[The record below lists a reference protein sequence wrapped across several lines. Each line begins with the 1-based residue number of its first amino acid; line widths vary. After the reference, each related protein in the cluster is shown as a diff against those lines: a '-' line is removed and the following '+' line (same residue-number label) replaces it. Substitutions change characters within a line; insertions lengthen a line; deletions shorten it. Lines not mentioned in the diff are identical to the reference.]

1 MYREFLNFSNSDETV
16 IILGDVKSDGAPDIA
31 NILFKFPVP
40 HKKMRIRQ
48 EVRIDEIEIP
58 GRSGKIKQATGY
70 KDSEI
75 EIQIELHDIEDRQGM
90 IKSAKDQLSEIQKAF
105 RSRDDKKL
113 PRIFSIS
120 SPLTDKCE
128 INNVLFKN
136 LEVEDFPGN
145 TNINVTI
152 TLIEFEPIAV
162 QTEINRKRNQTISKT
177 KKKAENLNQT
187 RDGIDDEIGT
197 EDPLVSAYRNGKKDA
212 MGGLEP

>member
-1 MYREFLNFSNSDETV
+1 MYREFSNNSETV
-16 IILGDVKSDGAPDIA
+16 IILGDVKSDGSPDIA

-75 EIQIELHDIEDRQGM
+75 EIQIELIDIEDRHGI

-105 RSRDDKKL
+105 RSRDNKTL

-128 INNVLFKN
+128 INNVLFKS
-136 LEVEDFPGN
+136 LGAEDFSGN

-162 QTEINRKRNQTISKT
+162 QTEINRKRNSSINKA
-177 KKKAENLNQT
+177 KKEAKKLNKSS
-187 RDGIDDEIGT
+187 DGIDDELGN